1 MTHLKI
7 QWKRVMVNM
16 KNEKLEIVMIDPNKL
31 KPYFRNPRN
40 NDKTV
45 EALIKIIPRVGFN
58 VPIVVDKD
66 LVIIKGHSRWN
77 AARILELKE
86 VPCIISSAS
95 DEQNNKDRILDN
107 AIHELTEWDYDK
119 LKIELDKTGVSL
131 DGYNLKWIDKVI
143 DTTTITTKHDT
154 KTKDVEI
161 VIPCP
166 NCKKEIKYSKKELL
180 KK

>member
-1 MTHLKI
+1 
-7 QWKRVMVNM
+7 M
-16 KNEKLEIVMIDPNKL
+16 KNNELEVVMIETERL

-45 EALIKIIPRVGFN
+45 EALVKIIPRVGFN

-86 VPCIISSAS
+86 VPCIISNAT

-119 LKIELDKTGVSL
+119 LKVELNLTGVSL
-131 DGYNLKWIDKVI
+131 DDYKLKWISKVI
-143 DTTTITTKHDT
+143 DTTPVPHKD
-154 KTKDVEI
+154 KKDKKDVI
-161 VIPCP
+161 LTIPCP
-166 NCKKEIKYSKKELL
+166 KCKKEIQFSKKELL
-180 KK
+180 G